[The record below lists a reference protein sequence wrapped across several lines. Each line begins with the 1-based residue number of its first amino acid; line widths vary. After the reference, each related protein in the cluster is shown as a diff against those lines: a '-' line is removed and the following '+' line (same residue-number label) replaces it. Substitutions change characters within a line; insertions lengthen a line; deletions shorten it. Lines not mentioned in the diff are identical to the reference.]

1 MASQGPRLGD
11 KLNDVDMTALTPH
24 QVGVL
29 SGHRESV
36 VTIGRLRAHRVLVV
50 EDDAKLRSVIAR
62 GLREQDIEVVSVA
75 DGASA
80 LAVASRPGQE
90 FDVIVMDIG
99 LPDSDGRDVCHA
111 LRARGDT
118 AMVLFLTAKGQVGD
132 LLEGFAAGGDDYLS
146 KPFEFEELRAR
157 LNALTRRSRRAS
169 PTPPHQDAHL
179 DPGLHAIVG
188 GDTTIGLT
196 PTEYRILATLMSASG
211 QVVRRRELLA
221 AAWPTQVI
229 VNDNT
234 LDQYV
239 ARLRRKLAELPNA
252 PRLVTAHGVGY
263 RFLIDGQ

>member
-1 MASQGPRLGD
+1 MVSDGPRLRD
-11 KLNDVDMTALTPH
+11 NLTEVDMSTLPPH
-24 QVGVL
+24 QVGML

-36 VTIGRLRAHRVLVV
+36 VTVGRLRAHRVLVV
-50 EDDAKLRSVIAR
+50 EDDPKLRSVITR
-62 GLREQDIEVVSVA
+62 GLREHDMDVVSVA

-80 LAVASRPGQE
+80 LTVASRPGHE

-99 LPDSDGRDVCHA
+99 LPDSDGRDVCQA

-118 AMVLFLTAKGQVGD
+118 AMVLFLTAKGQIRD

-157 LNALTRRSRRAS
+157 LDALTRRSRR
-169 PTPPHQDAHL
+169 PPPSRPQRDAHL
-179 DPGLHAIVG
+179 DPALHAIVA

-196 PTEYRILATLMSASG
+196 PTEYRMLAALMSAPG

-239 ARLRRKLAELPNA
+239 ARLRRKLADLPNA